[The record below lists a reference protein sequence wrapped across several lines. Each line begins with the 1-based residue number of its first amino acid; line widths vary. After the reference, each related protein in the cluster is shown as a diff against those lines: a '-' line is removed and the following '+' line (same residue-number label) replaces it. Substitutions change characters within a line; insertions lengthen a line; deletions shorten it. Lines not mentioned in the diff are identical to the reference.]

1 VHQRERAALVGTF
14 RPISAKSNL
23 GLVAWT
29 VVKHVRPDRGDVAGA
44 LGLSHGCKRRTKG
57 VVQYRRHLANAPH
70 SKFGRRHL
78 SP

>member
-1 VHQRERAALVGTF
+1 MHIAGRREVAGAPTRAGASRAALVGTF

-44 LGLSHGCKRRTKG
+44 LGRSAG
-57 VVQYRRHLANAPH
+57 
-70 SKFGRRHL
+70 F
-78 SP
+78 